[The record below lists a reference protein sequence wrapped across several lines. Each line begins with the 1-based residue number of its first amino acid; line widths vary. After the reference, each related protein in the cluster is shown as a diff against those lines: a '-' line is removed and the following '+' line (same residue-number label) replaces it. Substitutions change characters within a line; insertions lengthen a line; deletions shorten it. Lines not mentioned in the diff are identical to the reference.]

1 MDDLQLAWKLK
12 KRQLKTL
19 MLSGQTSSTSMRVFV
34 SLALFNMVAIGNY
47 RFKPAV
53 VKDTIRQILQE
64 KLQEKQY
71 SSDQVTIW
79 TKEISNAIIQRLKGT

>member
-34 SLALFNMVAIGNY
+34 SLALFNMVVIGNY